1 MLRQK
6 KACSLEN
13 RPSLWQAQ
21 QENKMGRPRKKNAVT
36 NTERYKTYQNK
47 RKEEYKL
54 NETLRKMIARQKIK
68 QNPTE
73 NRSSLKKKLQLKENG
88 DYRRSCQLKLV
99 NISSTLDKSKNT
111 QCKLYT

>member
-13 RPSLWQAQ
+13 SPSLWQAQ
-21 QENKMGRPRKKNAVT
+21 QENKMGRPRKKNATT
-36 NTERYKTYQNK
+36 NTERYKNYQNK

-54 NETLRKMIARQKIK
+54 NEALRKMIARQKIK

-73 NRSSLKKKLQLKENG
+73 NRSRLKKETAVKGEWRLRKKL
-88 DYRRSCQLKLV
+88 
-99 NISSTLDKSKNT
+99 STETGKYFINA
-111 QCKLYT
+111 

>member
-21 QENKMGRPRKKNAVT
+21 QENKMGHPRKENATT

-54 NETLRKMIARQKIK
+54 NEALRKMIARQKIK
-68 QNPTE
+68 QKFLRTHCIIIHLKQKFCSIIE
-73 NRSSLKKKLQLKENG
+73 LFESLVSDFLIRSK
-88 DYRRSCQLKLV
+88 
-99 NISSTLDKSKNT
+99 I
-111 QCKLYT
+111 LYCLLFRCIEH